1 MASFARAPLRNGAP
15 PRPPCSSC
23 TLLHTATRPPITQ
36 PAQET
41 VLGSAVPS
49 LATWPAPCFQGVHS
63 GLRQVRFLRKLMPGE
78 GFCMHVLCYL
88 LKTLERYAVPAAIA
102 TCCPCFS
109 VHCSPRAFSLTWY
122 CALLSFVHILQVSC
136 ICLTVLTSAGA
147 FERSE
152 IQEWPLD
159 GVSGLRYSAG
169 PFVGER
175 RVCALS
181 ILLQRMCWLDSP
193 GMCVH

>member
-1 MASFARAPLRNGAP
+1 MHQGACGKVGNAFPSPPPSRKKIRYEVGLPVRRLLRLETEVGPGVSRWMASFARAPLRNGAP

-49 LATWPAPCFQGVHS
+49 LATLPAPCFQGIHS

-102 TCCPCFS
+102 TCCPGS
-109 VHCSPRAFSLTWY
+109 IR
-122 CALLSFVHILQVSC
+122 ALLASRLFSHV
-136 ICLTVLTSAGA
+136 VLCSSLFRAY
-147 FERSE
+147 SS
-152 IQEWPLD
+152 
-159 GVSGLRYSAG
+159 GVLHLPHG
-169 PFVGER
+169 PY
-175 RVCALS
+175 
-181 ILLQRMCWLDSP
+181 
-193 GMCVH
+193 